1 MRLRRTKDH
10 ETEEMSA
17 RITEDSYNSEQ
28 VAGSMPRLVRHLEK
42 MERDV
47 LRDWEEIWNRYP
59 LATRT
64 DEESD
69 IVDAEQ
75 LSINGYRQAIDEI
88 RVFLKANGK

>member
-1 MRLRRTKDH
+1 MNESEST
-10 ETEEMSA
+10 
-17 RITEDSYNSEQ
+17 INSKRGQ
-28 VAGSMPRLVRHLEK
+28 AWHRRLVRHLDK

-47 LRDWEEIWNRYP
+47 LRDWGEIWNRYP

-69 IVDAEQ
+69 IVDAEH

-88 RVFLKANGK
+88 RDFLKANSPVHTHEE

>member
-1 MRLRRTKDH
+1 MGLRRNKDH

-17 RITEDSYNSEQ
+17 RITEDSDNFEQ
-28 VAGSMPRLVRHLEK
+28 VAGSMPRLVRHLDK

-47 LRDWEEIWNRYP
+47 LQDWEEIWNRYP

-88 RVFLKANGK
+88 RGFLKVNGK